1 MVTTGITLA
10 IWKDAFQLNTWW
22 VGIISTVLTLAVA
35 MGSLL
40 GGFLSD
46 KFGKIRV
53 FNIDILLVALGTAM
67 VAFAGN
73 VRILLIGLIIS
84 GLASGADL
92 PTSLAVISERT
103 SKKVQGKVI
112 ASTQVF
118 WVGGIILSQGLGF
131 FSANFGLLGSRL
143 LFSWLFVVSLVT
155 WLVRIGSKSFK
166 KIEQETLLSKSQSE
180 ITREQDRSLSLREIL
195 KMPRYIIPM
204 MLLTGFYLF
213 WNLPANTWGSFLN
226 YFIVSVNNKSQQF
239 STAVGF
245 VANIIGVIVLFIIY
259 MRYADTKARYWM
271 LRVGMVLCIASLGLA
286 TLYGGYWLVFTIA
299 YCVYCPASLLNGEPL
314 YKIWSQTLYPVNVR
328 ASTTGFICSRACTD
342 CCIFVCYPHSYGNIS
357 KVTFALFSSINGVF
371 VDVFRVSHS
380 LYKEK

>member
-1 MVTTGITLA
+1 MDAALLVTTGITLA

-112 ASTQVF
+112 ASDRK
-118 WVGGIILSQGLGF
+118 S
-131 FSANFGLLGSRL
+131 
-143 LFSWLFVVSLVT
+143 VV
-155 WLVRIGSKSFK
+155 
-166 KIEQETLLSKSQSE
+166 
-180 ITREQDRSLSLREIL
+180 
-195 KMPRYIIPM
+195 
-204 MLLTGFYLF
+204 
-213 WNLPANTWGSFLN
+213 
-226 YFIVSVNNKSQQF
+226 
-239 STAVGF
+239 
-245 VANIIGVIVLFIIY
+245 
-259 MRYADTKARYWM
+259 
-271 LRVGMVLCIASLGLA
+271 
-286 TLYGGYWLVFTIA
+286 
-299 YCVYCPASLLNGEPL
+299 
-314 YKIWSQTLYPVNVR
+314 
-328 ASTTGFICSRACTD
+328 
-342 CCIFVCYPHSYGNIS
+342 
-357 KVTFALFSSINGVF
+357 
-371 VDVFRVSHS
+371 
-380 LYKEK
+380 